1 MIWLLPN
8 PFFGFGFGFGTISN
22 GLASSKMNTFKDKV
36 AYRFAKTGF
45 SVSKILIFLVK
56 GKSIFLC
63 RKGVKPP
70 YKLSMGSRGFRVSS
84 KMNTFIDKVVWLDR
98 RSVSDLRSP
107 G

>member
-1 MIWLLPN
+1 VIWLLPN
-8 PFFGFGFGFGTISN
+8 PFFGFGFGFGTMSN

-45 SVSKILIFLVK
+45 SVSKILIFLVE

-63 RKGVKPP
+63 R
-70 YKLSMGSRGFRVSS
+70 KLSMGSRGFRVSS
-84 KMNTFIDKVVWLDR
+84 KMNTFIDKVVW
-98 RSVSDLRSP
+98 